1 MASRSR
7 SPLKKRHSKS
17 KSPKKSLKSK
27 TSRKSKSPRKSSKS
41 PRKSKSPKKSV
52 GKSVKNGEKVKFYD
66 LLAKKAFTSS
76 QYKMV
81 TKIVNGKNGK
91 RKVTYYVTTNPTP
104 RKDGSSFENWKI
116 LSNAKA

>member
-17 KSPKKSLKSK
+17 KSPKKSH
-27 TSRKSKSPRKSSKS
+27 KSKSSR
-41 PRKSKSPKKSV
+41 RSKSPKKSKSLKKSKSSRKSV

-66 LLAKKAFTSS
+66 LLAKKAFTTSE
-76 QYKMV
+76 YKMV

>member
-17 KSPKKSLKSK
+17 KSPKKSYKSK
-27 TSRKSKSPRKSSKS
+27 TSRKSKSPK
-41 PRKSKSPKKSV
+41 KSKSKSRSKSRSV

-66 LLAKKAFTSS
+66 LLAKKAFTTSE
-76 QYKMV
+76 YKMV